1 VAARLGG
8 QLGAELAA
16 AARGAFVSGMDL
28 SLLTAACVAL
38 AGCAVALAVLP
49 SGRRKARQE
58 PVAGEAVHTE

>member
-49 SGRRKARQE
+49 SGRRAAPQGRAPSKVR
-58 PVAGEAVHTE
+58 HTE